1 MKTKKLFLTY
11 NSPDDSIIL
20 WDKRKKKVICSWA
33 TDESLKEVLEKID
46 IDLRENEEDE
56 NFLITLSN
64 NIFKDIVCE
73 WEEESK

>member
-20 WDKRKKKVICSWA
+20 WDKREKKVICSWDS
-33 TDESLKEVLEKID
+33 DESLKEVLEDID
-46 IDLRENEEDE
+46 IKLRENEEDE

-64 NIFKDIVCE
+64 DIFKDIVCE
-73 WEEESK
+73 WVEATK